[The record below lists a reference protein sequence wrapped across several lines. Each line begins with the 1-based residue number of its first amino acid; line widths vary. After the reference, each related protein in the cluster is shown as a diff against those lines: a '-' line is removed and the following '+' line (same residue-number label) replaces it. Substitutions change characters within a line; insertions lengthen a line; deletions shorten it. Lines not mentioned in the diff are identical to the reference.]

1 MPAIHVRN
9 ISESLLAA
17 LRERAARRGHSMQ
30 QEILNVLEAAAAE
43 PAAGSALPPV
53 QLITVKTPARS
64 SWKREDIYD
73 DEGR

>member
-1 MPAIHVRN
+1 
-9 ISESLLAA
+9 
-17 LRERAARRGHSMQ
+17 MQ